1 MYDFFVYNGK
11 NYAELDDG
19 KFGHLQKCAQF
30 VVKPCDDLP
39 VRNNYEVFFDNWFTT
54 LDLLHHF
61 KLKGIYSVGTI
72 RLNPFWGCPLAANK
86 ELMKNGRGAMDYPCD
101 SNSGMMAVKWLIS
114 HQTFLELSLFG
125 SWKVWKGEGEKK
137 HPCPQIVQ
145 QYNKSM
151 GGVDLADMLLL
162 WYQYSAI

>member
-61 KLKGIYSVGTI
+61 KLKGIYSVGPI
-72 RLNPFWGCPLAANK
+72 RLNPF
-86 ELMKNGRGAMDYPCD
+86 
-101 SNSGMMAVKWLIS
+101 
-114 HQTFLELSLFG
+114 
-125 SWKVWKGEGEKK
+125 
-137 HPCPQIVQ
+137 
-145 QYNKSM
+145 
-151 GGVDLADMLLL
+151 
-162 WYQYSAI
+162 